1 MGRSKDKEK
10 KKKKDKDKERSKKD
24 KDLDKDKSRHKSDR
38 KPSTDEEGESKH
50 HTAGRHSSPS
60 SIAFQTL
67 MTRTINTT
75 FYYAFQGQRKTR
87 EMTSKGSIVLN

>member
-1 MGRSKDKEK
+1 MGRSKDSSKDKEK

-24 KDLDKDKSRHKSDR
+24 KDLNKDKSRHKSDR
-38 KPSTDEEGESKH
+38 KPSTDEEGESNH

-60 SIAFQTL
+60 SNVFQAL

-75 FYYAFQGQRKTR
+75 IMLFRVKERQEG
-87 EMTSKGSIVLN
+87 